1 MVDDA
6 EGPRAAQSRRTERI
20 DLRWRRTPPRTRPRT
35 PCTTRPHLASAAV
48 ALILLACADA
58 SLRAQAVS
66 VGGRLGLAGGAVLFE
81 DDEAND
87 MQEPVLGL
95 QLGGVAVFRPQSTF
109 SLQTELWY
117 IQKGWTETPD
127 GGSRRLSYVELP
139 VFLTVSAP
147 WRTAPQLIAGV
158 SGSLELGCSVHS
170 MTGESVSC
178 DDDRVAWNRSTAQ
191 FGTWLGLGARHRFSR
206 GILAL
211 HLLGNLNLTSVTNES
226 LPRGYTRLLT
236 FALSASYLIPLGGGE
251 Q

>member
-1 MVDDA
+1 
-6 EGPRAAQSRRTERI
+6 
-20 DLRWRRTPPRTRPRT
+20 
-35 PCTTRPHLASAAV
+35 
-48 ALILLACADA
+48 
-58 SLRAQAVS
+58 
-66 VGGRLGLAGGAVLFE
+66 
-81 DDEAND
+81 

-95 QLGGVAVFRPQSTF
+95 QLGGVAVFRPRSTL
-109 SLQTELWY
+109 SVQTELWY

-158 SGSLELGCSVHS
+158 SGSLELGCSVHG

-178 DDDRVAWNRSTAQ
+178 DDDRVAWNRSSAQ

-206 GILAL
+206 GTLAV

-226 LPRGYTRLLT
+226 LPRGYTRLFSL
-236 FALSASYLIPLGGGE
+236 ALSASYVIPLGGGE